1 MIEVIKD
8 GSVIS
13 PKGFLAGGTYSGIK
27 AVDGVLDLGIL
38 ISEQPAVAAATF
50 TTNKV
55 VSPSV
60 TLSKERVVD
69 GKARGVVVNSG
80 CANCC
85 VGAQGYID
93 AKEMTALAASHLN
106 LEDEDF
112 LVCSTGV
119 IGVELPMALI
129 RQNIGN
135 LNVTKSG
142 GHDFARAIL
151 TTDSHQKEIAVSI
164 DLNGKAVS
172 IGGAAKGVGMI
183 HPSMATMLCF
193 ITTDANIEY
202 NLLDKFLK
210 QSVDLTFNMIDID
223 GDQSTNDTV
232 MILANGMAGGDLIT
246 EGTSA
251 AKEFFDAL
259 RFVCE
264 SLAKELVKDG
274 EGSER
279 IIEVLVEG
287 AVDNKDAR
295 IAARSV
301 AGSLLVKSM
310 VHGRDPNWGRIMMA
324 LGKSGVEMEESKVD
338 IYINEIHVVHAG
350 VAISYLKDAVIS
362 VMSGEDIHFRIN
374 LNCGNFVAT
383 GWGCDLTEDYVVIN
397 SAYTT

>member
-27 AVDGVLDLGIL
+27 AADGVLDLGIL
-38 ISEQPAVAAATF
+38 ISEQPAVATATF

-60 TLSKERVVD
+60 TLSRERVVD
-69 GKARGVVVNSG
+69 GKARGVIVNSG

-85 VGAQGYID
+85 VGSQGYID
-93 AKEMTALAASHLN
+93 AKEMTSLAARHLN
-106 LEDEDF
+106 LEDEEL

-135 LNVTKSG
+135 LNVGKSG
-142 GHDFARAIL
+142 GHDFARAIM

-164 DLNGKAVS
+164 ELDGKTVT

-193 ITTDANIEY
+193 ITTDANIEHT
-202 NLLDKFLK
+202 LLDKFLK
-210 QSVDLTFNMIDID
+210 QSVDLTFNMIDVD

-232 MILANGMAGGDLIT
+232 MVLANGMVGGDVIT
-246 EGTSA
+246 EGTIV
-251 AKEFFDAL
+251 AKEFCDAL

-264 SLAKELVKDG
+264 SLAKELIKDG

-287 AVDNKDAR
+287 AADNKDAR
-295 IAARSV
+295 VAARSI
-301 AGSLLVKSM
+301 ASSLLVKSM

-338 IYINEIHVVHAG
+338 IYINEIHVVHDG

-362 VMSGEDIHFRIN
+362 VMSGEDIYFRIN
-374 LNCGNFVAT
+374 LNCGNFEAT
-383 GWGCDLTEDYVVIN
+383 AWGCDLTEDYVVIN

>member
-38 ISEQPAVAAATF
+38 ISEHSAVATATF
-50 TTNKV
+50 TTNQV

-60 TLSKERVVD
+60 TLSKERVAD
-69 GKARGVVVNSG
+69 GKARGVIVNSG

-85 VGAQGYID
+85 VGSQGYID
-93 AKEMTALAASHLN
+93 AEEMISLAARHLN
-106 LEDEDF
+106 LKEEEL

-142 GHDFARAIL
+142 GHDFARAIM
-151 TTDSHQKEIAVSI
+151 TTDSHQKEIAVSV
-164 DLNGKAVS
+164 DLGGKTVT

-193 ITTDANIEY
+193 ITTDANIAHP
-202 NLLDKFLK
+202 LLDTFLK
-210 QSVDLTFNMIDID
+210 QSVDLTFNMIDVD

-232 MILANGMAGGDLIT
+232 MVLANGMAGGEVIK
-246 EGTSA
+246 EGTAA
-251 AKEFFDAL
+251 AKEFCEAL
-259 RFVCE
+259 QFVCE
-264 SLAKELVKDG
+264 SLAKALIKDG

-295 IAARSV
+295 IAARSI
-301 AGSLLVKSM
+301 ASSILVKSM

-338 IYINEIHVVHAG
+338 IYINEIHVVHDG

-362 VMSGEDIHFRIN
+362 VMSGEDIHFRVN
-374 LNCGNFVAT
+374 LNCGNFEAT
-383 GWGCDLTEDYVVIN
+383 AWGCDLTEDYVVIN